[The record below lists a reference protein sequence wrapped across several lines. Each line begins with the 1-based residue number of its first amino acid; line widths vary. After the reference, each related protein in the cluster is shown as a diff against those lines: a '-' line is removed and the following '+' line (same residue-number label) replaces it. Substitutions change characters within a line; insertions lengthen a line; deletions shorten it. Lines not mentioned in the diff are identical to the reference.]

1 MSALLLILLA
11 AQPVAPAR
19 TQVPRPAQQALPPGA
34 VAPRAPAT
42 PPPPPGLPPVAPRR
56 FGRFDLDQPKE
67 QLARLPDLKDCA
79 EALSA
84 SSGHADCAV
93 PRDPDRIG
101 RVQIAWEDSR
111 PGGEIVALRLR
122 LDSALAPALTD
133 LGW

>member
-19 TQVPRPAQQALPPGA
+19 TQVPRPAQALPPGA
-34 VAPRAPAT
+34 APPRAPAA
-42 PPPPPGLPPVAPRR
+42 PPAPPAPAPVAPRR
-56 FGRFDLDQPKE
+56 FGRFDLDQPKD
-67 QLARLPDLKDCA
+67 QLAHLPDLKDCA
-79 EALSA
+79 EALAA

-111 PGGEIVALRLR
+111 P
-122 LDSALAPALTD
+122 
-133 LGW
+133 